1 MNDLTEYEAALIIQ
15 NLEFADRP
23 LWEMTRL
30 NMYASVVAFSK
41 KKIQP
46 RDILKF
52 SWEQPEQQLT
62 DADFENIEKQ
72 RNEFEQLIKNI
83 TMNNTNGS

>member
-30 NMYASVVAFSK
+30 KMYASVVAYSK

-46 RDILKF
+46 TDILKF
-52 SWEQPEQQLT
+52 SWEQPEQLT
-62 DADFENIEKQ
+62 DEDFESIEKQ
-72 RNEFEQLIKNI
+72 RIEFEQLIKNI

>member
-1 MNDLTEYEAALIIQ
+1 
-15 NLEFADRP
+15 
-23 LWEMTRL
+23 MTRL

-52 SWEQPEQQLT
+52 SWEQPEQLT
-62 DADFENIEKQ
+62 AADFENIEKQ

-83 TMNNTNGS
+83 TMNNTNGSK